1 MANEKRFVIQE
12 LVKHDEQGKPV
23 HREVEIP
30 DGRWVVEVAPGSMG
44 WEVLEDGF
52 RTSEETKWSHEV
64 VGPKPT
70 TEHLLR
76 RLGLGGRRTA
86 NGTDWHRRNVRLLVC
101 DQPFGVINVE
111 SESDNESPARRSSL
125 LFEAA
130 RQIHKGELGQFPP
143 FPSPRYAREGR
154 ELDGYVPEGI
164 KCTRKHDLRR
174 HHARWA
180 RLVEVAA
187 LVGMPHE
194 QLVERFYPFAD
205 AVGRGL
211 PVLFAATREEID
223 GRVIPH
229 NAVRRFEIDVFPE
242 LFDRNPATIWVR
254 QGFAKTVLCLH
265 HLGYKPNA
273 TPKVA

>member
-1 MANEKRFVIQE
+1 MADGKKFVIRE
-12 LVKHDEQGKPV
+12 LVGHDGRNNPI

-30 DGRWVVEVAPGSMG
+30 DGQWVVEVAPGCMG
-44 WEVLEDGF
+44 WETAEDGDF
-52 RTSEETKWSHEV
+52 TRNETTWTHEV

-70 TEHLLR
+70 AEYLLR
-76 RLGLGGRRTA
+76 REGHGGRPTS
-86 NGTDWHRRNVRLLVC
+86 NGRSWHLRFERLLVG
-101 DQPFGVINVE
+101 DKPFGVINTE
-111 SESDNESPARRSSL
+111 SESGNDSPTRTTSL

-143 FPSPRYAREGR
+143 FQSPRYAREGR
-154 ELDGYVPEGI
+154 EGGG
-164 KCTRKHDLRR
+164 R
-174 HHARWA
+174 HFARWA
-180 RLVEVAA
+180 RLVDVAA

-194 QLVERFYPFAD
+194 QLVERFYVFAD
-205 AVGRGL
+205 ANRRGL

-229 NAVRRFEIDVFPE
+229 NAVKRFENDMFPQ

-265 HLGYKPNA
+265 HLGYDPTA
-273 TPKVA
+273 ASKVA

>member
-30 DGRWVVEVAPGSMG
+30 DGQWVIETASGSQG
-44 WEVLEDGF
+44 WELMEDGDRSF
-52 RTSEETKWSHEV
+52 RQTTWSYEV
-64 VGPKPT
+64 IGPKPT
-70 TEHLLR
+70 AEYLLR
-76 RLGLGGRRTA
+76 LLGHGSRLTA
-86 NGTDWHRRNVRLLVC
+86 NGSEWYRSRERLLVC
-101 DQPFGVINVE
+101 NKPFGVIKTE
-111 SESDNESPARRSSL
+111 SESDDESRDGTSNP

-265 HLGYKPNA
+265 HLGYQPNA